1 MVRLPASAPS
11 SARPTL
17 PLFVHLALYFA
28 CSAAYAFT
36 CGLLG
41 RSYGP
46 LAAYQ
51 MYTLACSVALVLALA
66 GGRLTGLW
74 EWRKLWPP
82 SMAASK
88 AALASVMIL
97 TASTLALLSPS
108 SLLAIVAGKAG
119 RLALVARVS
128 PPSALVLPLLGMIA
142 AVLAAWT
149 KPPIAAVLPL
159 ALAGLYVAGYWVK
172 LRAVTEAKQ
181 SVPEYDL
188 ELIEGANCSTSA
200 VGHVMGVPCNHCGT
214 LTHTSDGT
222 LPRCADCAVLNT
234 RTGLHLNLKTMSQK
248 ELAWRAIEQMKSSNV
263 LIIPQA
269 NPERPEDFLAA
280 EQFLV
285 ALGALGI
292 ASLMAHR
299 VTPAALS
306 DWRLWLLGAT
316 SLGAGLIGTRIML
329 RAEPSSVTFPAY
341 SMASLLAALCA
352 SWARG
357 ELRWAWA
364 CWPSI
369 AAAAL
374 ACVVVWAS
382 SGGLVVVRRWVE
394 WVKIAL
400 TVRQTVGG

>member
-1 MVRLPASAPS
+1 MVRLPASASS
-11 SARPTL
+11 SASRAL

-28 CSAAYAFT
+28 CSAAYACT

-51 MYTLACSVALVLALA
+51 TYTLACSAALVLALA

-74 EWRKLWPP
+74 QWRKLWPP

-88 AALASVMIL
+88 AAVASVMIL

-172 LRAVTEAKQ
+172 LRAVAESKRT
-181 SVPEYDL
+181 PGYDL
-188 ELIEGANCSTSA
+188 ELIEGTKDANRSTPA

-222 LPRCADCAVLNT
+222 LPRCADC
-234 RTGLHLNLKTMSQK
+234 GPHLSLETMSQK
-248 ELAWRAIEQMKSSNV
+248 ELAWRAIGKGGDV
-263 LIIPQA
+263 LIVPQA
-269 NPERPEDFLAA
+269 DPERPEDFLAA

-292 ASLMAHR
+292 ASLMAHH

-357 ELRWAWA
+357 ELRWAWV

-382 SGGLVVVRRWVE
+382 SGGLVVLRRWVE
-394 WVKIAL
+394 WVKVAM
-400 TVRQTVGG
+400 TVRHMVGG

>member
-51 MYTLACSVALVLALA
+51 TYTLACSAALVLALA

-172 LRAVTEAKQ
+172 LRAVAEAKQ
-181 SVPEYDL
+181 SAQGYDL
-188 ELIEGANCSTSA
+188 ELIEGANRSAPA
-200 VGHVMGVPCNHCGT
+200 VGHVKPW
-214 LTHTSDGT
+214 LALEDSQATS
-222 LPRCADCAVLNT
+222 
-234 RTGLHLNLKTMSQK
+234 
-248 ELAWRAIEQMKSSNV
+248 EQITTALEKMKGGDV
-263 LIIPQA
+263 LIVPQVD
-269 NPERPEDFLAA
+269 PERPEDFLAA

-292 ASLMAHR
+292 ASLMAHH

-329 RAEPSSVTFPAY
+329 RAESSSVTFPAY

-352 SWARG
+352 SWVRG
-357 ELRWAWA
+357 ELRWAWS

-382 SGGLVVVRRWVE
+382 SGGLVVLRRWVE
-394 WVKIAL
+394 WVKVAL

>member
-1 MVRLPASAPS
+1 MVQLPATS
-11 SARPTL
+11 STSPAL

-51 MYTLACSVALVLALA
+51 TYTLACSVALVLALA

-74 EWRKLWPP
+74 QWRKLWPP
-82 SMAASK
+82 SMTASK

-172 LRAVTEAKQ
+172 LRAVAEAKQ
-181 SVPEYDL
+181 SAPGYDL
-188 ELIEGANCSTSA
+188 ELIEGANRSAPA
-200 VGHVMGVPCNHCGT
+200 VGHVIGVPCNHCGT

-222 LPRCADCAVLNT
+222 LPRYADCAVL
-234 RTGLHLNLKTMSQK
+234 
-248 ELAWRAIEQMKSSNV
+248 EQMKSGNV
-263 LIIPQA
+263 LIVPQVD
-269 NPERPEDFLAA
+269 PERPEDFLAA

-352 SWARG
+352 SWVRG
-357 ELRWAWA
+357 ELRWAWS

-382 SGGLVVVRRWVE
+382 SGGLVVLRRWVE
-394 WVKIAL
+394 WVKVAL

>member
-1 MVRLPASAPS
+1 MVRLPATSP
-11 SARPTL
+11 PTSPAL
-17 PLFVHLALYFA
+17 PLLVHLTLYFV

-46 LAAYQ
+46 LATYQ
-51 MYTLACSVALVLALA
+51 TYTLACSAALVLALF
-66 GGRLTGLW
+66 GGRLSGAW
-74 EWRKLWPP
+74 KWRKLWPP
-82 SMAASK
+82 SIAASK

-108 SLLAIVAGKAG
+108 SLLAVVAGKAG

-172 LRAVTEAKQ
+172 LRAVAESKRG
-181 SVPEYDL
+181 YDL
-188 ELIEGANCSTSA
+188 KFIELKDAKRSALA
-200 VGHVMGVPCNHCGT
+200 VGHVMGWLPMNYGPAPNEQCEAGCKVF
-214 LTHTSDGT
+214 SDGWQHHS
-222 LPRCADCAVLNT
+222 DCGACEIVPNQPKE
-234 RTGLHLNLKTMSQK
+234 RT
-248 ELAWRAIEQMKSSNV
+248 
-263 LIIPQA
+263 
-269 NPERPEDFLAA
+269 EDFLAA

-285 ALGALGI
+285 ALGALGL

-299 VTPAALS
+299 STPAALT

-329 RAEPSSVTFPAY
+329 RAEPQSVTFPAY

-357 ELRWAWA
+357 ELRWAWS

-369 AAAAL
+369 VAAVL

-382 SGGLVVVRRWVE
+382 SGGVVVVRRCVE
-394 WVKIAL
+394 WVRVA
-400 TVRQTVGG
+400 VEARGMVAG

>member
-51 MYTLACSVALVLALA
+51 TYTLACSAALVLALA

-172 LRAVTEAKQ
+172 LRAVAEAKQ
-181 SVPEYDL
+181 SAQGYDL
-188 ELIEGANCSTSA
+188 ELIEGANRSAPA
-200 VGHVMGVPCNHCGT
+200 VGHVKPW
-214 LTHTSDGT
+214 LALEDSQATS
-222 LPRCADCAVLNT
+222 
-234 RTGLHLNLKTMSQK
+234 
-248 ELAWRAIEQMKSSNV
+248 EQITTALEKMKGGDV
-263 LIIPQA
+263 LIVPQVD
-269 NPERPEDFLAA
+269 PERPEDFLAA

-329 RAEPSSVTFPAY
+329 RAESSSVTFPAY

-352 SWARG
+352 SWVRG
-357 ELRWAWA
+357 ELRWAWS

-382 SGGLVVVRRWVE
+382 SGGLVVLRRWVE

>member
-1 MVRLPASAPS
+1 MVQLPATS
-11 SARPTL
+11 SASPARAL

-51 MYTLACSVALVLALA
+51 TYTLACSAALVLALA

-172 LRAVTEAKQ
+172 LRAVAEAKQ
-181 SVPEYDL
+181 SAQGYDL
-188 ELIEGANCSTSA
+188 ELIEGANRSAPA
-200 VGHVMGVPCNHCGT
+200 VGHVKPW
-214 LTHTSDGT
+214 LALEDSQATS
-222 LPRCADCAVLNT
+222 
-234 RTGLHLNLKTMSQK
+234 
-248 ELAWRAIEQMKSSNV
+248 EQITTALEKMKGGDV
-263 LIIPQA
+263 LIVPQVD
-269 NPERPEDFLAA
+269 PERPEDFLAA

-352 SWARG
+352 SWVRG
-357 ELRWAWA
+357 ELRWAWS

-382 SGGLVVVRRWVE
+382 SGGLVVLRRWVE

>member
-1 MVRLPASAPS
+1 
-11 SARPTL
+11 
-17 PLFVHLALYFA
+17 
-28 CSAAYAFT
+28 
-36 CGLLG
+36 
-41 RSYGP
+41 
-46 LAAYQ
+46 
-51 MYTLACSVALVLALA
+51 
-66 GGRLTGLW
+66 
-74 EWRKLWPP
+74 
-82 SMAASK
+82 
-88 AALASVMIL
+88 MIL

-181 SVPEYDL
+181 SAPEYDL
-188 ELIEGANCSTSA
+188 ELIEGANRSTSA
-200 VGHVMGVPCNHCGT
+200 VGHVMGVPCTHCGM

-222 LPRCADCAVLNT
+222 LPRCADC
-234 RTGLHLNLKTMSQK
+234 GPHLKLADMSDIQRR
-248 ELAWRAIEQMKSSNV
+248 EFDRAIEQMKSSNV
-263 LIIPQA
+263 LIVPQA
-269 NPERPEDFLAA
+269 DPERPEDFLAA

-299 VTPAALS
+299 VMPAALS

-357 ELRWAWA
+357 ELRWAWV

-369 AAAAL
+369 AAAVL

-382 SGGLVVVRRWVE
+382 SGGLVVVKRGVE
-394 WVKIAL
+394 WVKVAL
-400 TVRQTVGG
+400 TVRHMVGG